1 MTEPS
6 DFPGPETAPRA
17 PDRPRTPPKRLPWP
31 FTILLL
37 LLLPALAVG
46 VWLGGAFHKVDDRPP
61 PASRRPTPGYVP
73 KKVAPPTPAP
83 APAPA
88 RSDSAPPPPA
98 APAPA
103 GTR

>member
-1 MTEPS
+1 MTEPT
-6 DFPGPETAPRA
+6 DLPEPAPGRRD
-17 PDRPRTPPKRLPWP
+17 PDRPRTPPKRIPWP

-46 VWLGGAFHKVDDRPP
+46 VWLGGAFHKADDRPVA
-61 PASRRPTPGYVP
+61 ASRRPTPGYVP
-73 KKVAPPTPAP
+73 KKVVPPTPAPAP

-88 RSDSAPPPPA
+88 RSDSGPA